1 MVSVKRHE
9 WVEGFPGS
17 IMVCDSA
24 GVILEMNEK
33 AVESHRA
40 DGGKKLIGS
49 NLINCHP
56 EPARS
61 KLKRLMKKHQTNVY
75 TVTKGRARLL
85 VLQAPWYSRKKYRG
99 FVQVSLKLPGK
110 IPNHIRKS

>member
-9 WVEGFPGS
+9 WIEEFPGS
-17 IMVCDSA
+17 IIVCDSA
-24 GVILEMNEK
+24 GLVLELNKK

-40 DGGKKLIGS
+40 DGGKKLIGT
-49 NLINCHP
+49 NLMNCHP

-61 KLKRLMKKHQTNVY
+61 KLKQLMKKHQINVY
-75 TVTKGRARLL
+75 TVTKGHARQL